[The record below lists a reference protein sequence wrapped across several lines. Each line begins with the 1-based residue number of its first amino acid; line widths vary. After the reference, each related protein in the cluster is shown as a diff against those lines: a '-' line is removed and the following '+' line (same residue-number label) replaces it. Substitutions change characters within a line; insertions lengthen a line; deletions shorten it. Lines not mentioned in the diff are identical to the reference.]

1 MGIVGPQVYQ
11 SKFGPSYHVS
21 YGTSIGLLSGTIIF
35 VGVSWALMGRGTHKQ
50 GEILH

>member
-1 MGIVGPQVYQ
+1 MGIVGLQVYQ